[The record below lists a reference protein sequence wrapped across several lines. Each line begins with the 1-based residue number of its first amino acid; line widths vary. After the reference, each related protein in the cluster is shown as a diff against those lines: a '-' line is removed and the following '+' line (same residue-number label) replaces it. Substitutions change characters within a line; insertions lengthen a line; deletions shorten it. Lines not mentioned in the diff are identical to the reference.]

1 MHLRTHNEKYLWQRV
16 ITFPISISN
25 DVTVFF
31 QLLEAFFDR
40 NITMKLVAK
49 VIELLFIAFELLF
62 QESKGVRG
70 IYCETK
76 LLQI

>member
-1 MHLRTHNEKYLWQRV
+1 
-16 ITFPISISN
+16 
-25 DVTVFF
+25 
-31 QLLEAFFDR
+31 
-40 NITMKLVAK
+40 MKLVAK